1 MESLIDAG
9 ACDCLNETRTTLKA
23 VLPQAISYAGIITI
37 TKDGRQTLNP
47 DLVSKQVYTRK
58 SDNEEI
64 RQQYERNALG
74 FTLSRAFIIQFREKN
89 NIHVPSIA
97 SLLSSSGKIVGFAQI
112 KEARKHRTKK
122 GTMMAFL
129 KLADETGEMRMM
141 VMSRQYEMYSSSLM
155 QGVYILF
162 HAKIQMDGSVI
173 CDSIQFFKTT

>member
-64 RQQYERNALG
+64 RQQYEKKCIRVY
-74 FTLSRAFIIQFREKN
+74 IIQ
-89 NIHVPSIA
+89 SI
-97 SLLSSSGKIVGFAQI
+97 
-112 KEARKHRTKK
+112 
-122 GTMMAFL
+122 
-129 KLADETGEMRMM
+129 
-141 VMSRQYEMYSSSLM
+141 YY
-155 QGVYILF
+155 
-162 HAKIQMDGSVI
+162 
-173 CDSIQFFKTT
+173 SIQRKE